1 MTHVSTF
8 ERIQPRMKQLPP
20 LILLILLSFSCGKK
34 TNMLDSLSQENKVE
48 NSYFVYPSILRMLNL
63 NNDSS
68 FNALVRDVRRLRL
81 MNLRVDSF
89 SFDQMNDFSVGL
101 QEKEQYD
108 TYMEIEDT
116 DQVIYLLG
124 KDSPQKVVALANL
137 QDRYNIVDIDGQLN
151 MLQLPKL
158 IESFSNMDST
168 QTSGFSTFFD
178 LISRD
183 ADRER
188 QRRERRRQW
197 REKQAEKQ
205 RQKEAEAS
213 KADTTAAPI
222 NVTSIQT
229 DTNTTQ

>member
-1 MTHVSTF
+1 
-8 ERIQPRMKQLPP
+8 
-20 LILLILLSFSCGKK
+20 
-34 TNMLDSLSQENKVE
+34 MLDSLSQENKVE

-137 QDRYNIVDIDGQLN
+137 QDRYYIVDIDGQLN